1 MTFEVT
7 DNPMNLHLLSFNHAL
22 TTYFD
27 FTKIWANRHGKGFTL
42 LCLESFVIILIKDV
56 AL

>member
-22 TTYFD
+22 RTYFD
-27 FTKIWANRHGKGFTL
+27 FTKIWANNDIMKMVGVMNRDGNG
-42 LCLESFVIILIKDV
+42 
-56 AL
+56 